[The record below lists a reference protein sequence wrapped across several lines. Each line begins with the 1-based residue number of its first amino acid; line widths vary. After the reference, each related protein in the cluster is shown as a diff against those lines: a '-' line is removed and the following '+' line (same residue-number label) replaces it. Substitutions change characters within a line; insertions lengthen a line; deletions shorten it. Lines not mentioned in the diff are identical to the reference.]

1 MRKSN
6 IAHLKLSLTL
16 QNWWCMLPIT
26 CDVFPQVMY
35 IFWYGV
41 AKISLF
47 ENNNYTF
54 GIARSEV
61 CRERRNSEIR
71 KCIKYRKS
79 IIYRG
84 STHQNSFSGT
94 LEWPNVTVF
103 TAITLEIAKCSQ
115 TSFTRTQYRCL
126 STFPAHVNSISAAT
140 FRTTLHSSALYVA
153 RNLLLLLLYDGY
165 INYITGT
172 EDGIFKTRYRYEQQD
187 SGPAG
192 AKH

>member
-1 MRKSN
+1 MR
-6 IAHLKLSLTL
+6 
-16 QNWWCMLPIT
+16 C
-26 CDVFPQVMY
+26 FPTGHVD
-35 IFWYGV
+35 FWYGI

-61 CRERRNSEIR
+61 CRERRNSLR
-71 KCIKYRKS
+71 KCNKYSKS

-84 STHQNSFSGT
+84 STQQNSFSGT
-94 LEWPNVTVF
+94 LESPNVTKKAITF

-115 TSFTRTQYRCL
+115 TLFTRTQRRCL
-126 STFPAHVNSISAAT
+126 STFPAHVNSVSAAT

-165 INYITGT
+165 INYIRGT
-172 EDGIFKTRYRYEQQD
+172 EDGIFKTRYR
-187 SGPAG
+187 
-192 AKH
+192 